1 MFFNWEAE
9 GEEGEEGEVEGLPLV
24 KSIVSF
30 SRTVFFLRRQIN
42 MMLLLVDRIL
52 KHFSEQAESARRL
65 YGEVMESQRVSLSY
79 GIAQLTL
86 LIALSKSTAQR
97 RTASLIQPW
106 LPLVLGQHSWITTA
120 PQLMLSV
127 MLEACTHQ
135 FWMCWIMNESTAT
148 DHYTMYRKCSLCFL
162 DNYVSHLSTMFRPL
176 FI

>member
-1 MFFNWEAE
+1 
-9 GEEGEEGEVEGLPLV
+9 
-24 KSIVSF
+24 
-30 SRTVFFLRRQIN
+30 

-106 LPLVLGQHSWITTA
+106 LPLVLGQHS
-120 PQLMLSV
+120 
-127 MLEACTHQ
+127 
-135 FWMCWIMNESTAT
+135 
-148 DHYTMYRKCSLCFL
+148 
-162 DNYVSHLSTMFRPL
+162 
-176 FI
+176 